1 MSRAARDIKSYGI
14 NPQSSLMYHC
24 SEELGQT
31 LTVCHGAAV
40 VIRGKKIKE
49 SVNKIVESAIQACG
63 DRKNPGISI
72 SEESAYTIPANPMS
86 DSEQVVVLTGRQK
99 KGMWCNGE
107 DVTETF
113 TTRSIDTL
121 SPDRHN
127 FAAVIQEVRRKNR

>member
-1 MSRAARDIKSYGI
+1 
-14 NPQSSLMYHC
+14 MYPC

-49 SVNKIVESAIQACG
+49 SVNKIVASAIQACG

-86 DSEQVVVLTGRQK
+86 DRGQAVVCTVRRK
-99 KGMWCNGE
+99 KGKWWNGE
-107 DVTETF
+107 EVTETF
-113 TTRSIDTL
+113 TTRSIDAL
-121 SPDRHN
+121 APDRQN
-127 FAAVIQEVRRKNR
+127 FAAVIQTVRRKMK